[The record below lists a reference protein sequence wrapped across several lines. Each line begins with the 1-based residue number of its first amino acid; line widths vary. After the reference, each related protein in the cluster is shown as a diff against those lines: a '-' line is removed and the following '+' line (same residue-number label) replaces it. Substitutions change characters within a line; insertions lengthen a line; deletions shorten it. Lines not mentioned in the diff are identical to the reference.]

1 MSEKTAWMDKV
12 KKIFGQHEG
21 QSKFN
26 PKTILILLAAGI
38 GVMLISSLTGQGSS
52 PASKVQQAAASPGTT
67 NSAEQEVFKQSG
79 DSEKDLIAG
88 YEQEYENQLKEVLET
103 ISGIDDVSVV
113 VNVDATSLK
122 VLEKNRNTQSQT
134 TNETDRD
141 GGERKVEDVQSDEQI
156 VIIKQGDKETPI
168 VLQYT
173 KPAIR
178 GVLVVAK
185 GADNVQIKKM
195 IVDSVTRVL
204 GVESFKVA
212 VAPKKIKE
220 AS

>member
-1 MSEKTAWMDKV
+1 MTEKNTLLNKV
-12 KKIFGQHEG
+12 KKLFGQHSG
-21 QSKFN
+21 QSKLN
-26 PKTILILLAAGI
+26 PKTLLLLLAAGI
-38 GVMLISSLTGQGSS
+38 AFMLLSNLAG
-52 PASKVQQAAASPGTT
+52 PGTEEGT
-67 NSAEQEVFKQSG
+67 VPAVTASDAVKPEGAEVFKPSAEN
-79 DSEKDLIAG
+79 EKDVIAA
-88 YEQEYENQLKEVLET
+88 YEQEYESQLKEALEV

-113 VNVDATSLK
+113 VNVDATSMK
-122 VLEKNRNTQSQT
+122 ILEKNRNSQSQT

-141 GGERKVEDVQSDEQI
+141 GGERKVDDVTNDEQV

-185 GADNVQIKKM
+185 GADNVQIKKI

>member
-1 MSEKTAWMDKV
+1 MSDKTTVMEKV
-12 KKIFGQHEG
+12 KKFFNQHGG
-21 QSKFN
+21 QSKLN
-26 PKTILILLAAGI
+26 PKTLLILLAAGI
-38 GVMLISSLTGQGSS
+38 GLMLLSNLTSGGAKPESPRSAAVTGSS
-52 PASKVQQAAASPGTT
+52 GT
-67 NSAEQEVFKQSG
+67 AEDQEVFKQSG
-79 DSEKDLIAG
+79 DTEKDLIAG
-88 YEQEYENQLKEVLET
+88 YEQEYENQLKEALET

-122 VLEKNRNTQSQT
+122 ILEKNRNSQSQV

-141 GGERKVEDVQSDEQI
+141 GGERKVDDRTVDEQV

-173 KPAIR
+173 KPSIR

-185 GADNVQIKKM
+185 GADNVQIKKL

-220 AS
+220 GS

>member
-1 MSEKTAWMDKV
+1 MNEKTSLMDKI
-12 KKIFGQHEG
+12 KKFFSQHGG
-21 QSKFN
+21 QSKLN

-38 GVMLISSLTGQGSS
+38 GIMLLSSLTDQAGKTAG
-52 PASKVQQAAASPGTT
+52 VQQAATSPGSG
-67 NSAEQEVFKQSG
+67 NSGSQEVFKPTA
-79 DSEKDLIAG
+79 DNEKDLIAG
-88 YEQEYENQLKEVLET
+88 YEQEYETQLKEALET

-122 VLEKNRNTQSQT
+122 VLEKNRSTQSQS

-141 GGERKVEDVQSDEQI
+141 GGERKVDDVTIDEQV
-156 VIIKQGDKETPI
+156 VIIKQGDKETPL

-178 GVLVVAK
+178 GVLVVAN